1 MATRGG
7 MSHDD
12 VIAYCLT
19 KPGAWQDEPWEGDLV
34 TKVGT
39 KIFAFHGSV
48 GGGERHRRRPQ
59 VWIRPR

>member
-7 MSHDD
+7 MSRDD

-19 KPGAWQDEPWEGDLV
+19 KPGTWQDEPWEGDLV

-39 KIFAFHGSV
+39 KIFAFHGSGAGVTGTSV
-48 GGGERHRRRPQ
+48 GLKCGHDR
-59 VWIRPR
+59 